1 LKKLPPAAIGNFTTN
16 DPAPVICLLPVES
29 DCRDFVA
36 SDLEPLVM
44 SHEKCIAAFDKTLTD
59 LRAEGMNTTFIL
71 AALTEI
77 SAKVARFDP
86 EEGRAPLDAMISV
99 LAATAQA
106 MRGPLS

>member
-1 LKKLPPAAIGNFTTN
+1 MTI
-16 DPAPVICLLPVES
+16 
-29 DCRDFVA
+29 
-36 SDLEPLVM
+36 M

-59 LRAEGMNTTFIL
+59 LRAEGMNTAFIL

-86 EEGRAPLDAMISV
+86 EEGQAPLDAMISV